1 MDQTRISHGQTSAL
15 PAFLL
20 SWVGG
25 SVDAIGFL
33 VLFHMFVAHMSG
45 NSAALGAYMG
55 QGNWNLAFHH
65 FFPIPVFV
73 VGIAAGRIL
82 NEESLRGGLRSSYS
96 LVLGLEALLLF
107 LFMILG
113 MQSMADV
120 YIQSAPAWKF
130 YLLASLPLLSM
141 GLQNATIRRI
151 GSYSLHTTY
160 VTGVLNSLA
169 EEGVRFIYWLRD
181 HTRGRSIGRIAKV
194 LRVSTRQDSF
204 RYSFLS
210 GCMWSSYIIGAIVG
224 SLAKYWWNLASILL
238 PVGALVFL
246 IIFDVI
252 SPFHRRP
259 VVESKKLNCSF

>member
-1 MDQTRISHGQTSAL
+1 MEQTRSSQKQIGAW

-45 NSAALGAYMG
+45 NSAALGAYVG

-73 VGIAAGRIL
+73 IGIAAGRIL
-82 NEESLRGGLRSSYS
+82 SETCIRRGLKSSYS
-96 LVLGLEALLLF
+96 LVLGIEAFLLF
-107 LFMILG
+107 LFMSFG
-113 MQSMADV
+113 MRSTGHG
-120 YIQSAPAWKF
+120 YIETDTAWKF

-151 GSYSLHTTY
+151 GRYGLHTTY
-160 VTGVLNSLA
+160 VTGVLNSFA
-169 EEGVRFIYWLRD
+169 EEGVRFLYWLRD
-181 HTRGRSIGRIAKV
+181 HTKGRSIGRMSKV
-194 LRVSTRQDSF
+194 LRVSIRQDSF

-210 GCMWSSYIIGAIVG
+210 GCMWSAYIIGASMG
-224 SLAKYWWNLASILL
+224 SLAKYWWNLGSLLL
-238 PVGALVFL
+238 PVGALIFL
-246 IIFDVI
+246 IIVDI
-252 SPFHRRP
+252 MNPFHPHPR
-259 VVESKKLNCSF
+259 VEIKTLY

>member
-1 MDQTRISHGQTSAL
+1 LGQTSSSQKQINAW

-45 NSAALGAYMG
+45 NSAALGAYAG

-73 VGIAAGRIL
+73 IGIAAGRIL
-82 NEESLRGGLRSSYS
+82 DETGLRGGFKSTYS
-96 LVLGLEALLLF
+96 LVLGIEAFLLF
-107 LFMILG
+107 LFMVVG
-113 MQSMADV
+113 MRSISNG
-120 YIQSAPAWKF
+120 YIVTDTAWKY
-130 YLLASLPLLSM
+130 YLLASFPLLSM

-151 GSYSLHTTY
+151 GGYRLHTTY
-160 VTGVLNSLA
+160 VTGVLNSFA
-169 EEGVRFIYWLRD
+169 EEGVRFLYWFRD
-181 HTRGRSIGRIAKV
+181 HTKGRSMGRMAKV

-210 GCMWSSYIIGAIVG
+210 GCMWSAYIIGAIMG
-224 SLAKYWWNLASILL
+224 SLVKYWWNLGSLLL
-238 PVGALVFL
+238 PIGALIFL
-246 IIFDVI
+246 ISYDIMN
-252 SPFHRRP
+252 PFHLHPRIQ
-259 VVESKKLNCSF
+259 S